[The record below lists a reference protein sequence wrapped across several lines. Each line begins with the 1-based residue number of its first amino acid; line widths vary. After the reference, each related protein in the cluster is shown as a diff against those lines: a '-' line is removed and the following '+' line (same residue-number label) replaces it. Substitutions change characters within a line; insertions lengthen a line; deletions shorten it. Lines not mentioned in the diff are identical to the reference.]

1 MQCGCVRSLLFVV
14 LVLCASWASCDEL
27 LSDLERTESGFDAVG
42 NKTLSGCEKKIGCS
56 NCTDSTTCV
65 WCESSN
71 QCFDGNFWGP
81 DGKVFSGCDD
91 WRWEQCKVN
100 GKIVFW
106 GSGAGA
112 ALLVLLA
119 FMFVCL
125 CCCRRRSRKWEVE
138 GTERI
143 EKMELDLEAKRINR
157 DTQKK
162 REAFMAKYGRQD
174 KASERERF
182 IK

>member
-1 MQCGCVRSLLFVV
+1 MGQWCWCLLFVV
-14 LVLCASWASCDEL
+14 LFCGAQAADEL
-27 LSDLERTESGFDAVG
+27 LSDVELHFESGTAFGLVA
-42 NKTLSGCEKKIGCS
+42 NKTLSDCEKKVGCS
-56 NCTDSTTCV
+56 NCTDSSTCV

-81 DGKVFSGCDD
+81 EGKVFSGCED

-106 GSGAGA
+106 ASGAGA
-112 ALLVLLA
+112 ALFLLLA
-119 FMFVCL
+119 FMFFCL

-138 GTERI
+138 GNDRM
-143 EKMELDLEAKRINR
+143 EKAELDLEAKRIGR

-162 REAFMAKYGRQD
+162 REAFMAKYGRQ
-174 KASERERF
+174 SRTSVSS
-182 IK
+182 